1 MKETSCGPM
10 AKGSDLEVVDP
21 GQAAQRFSTTSDSL
35 THTHSLGAAGSLSKS
50 PHLKHPY
57 VFRVIEVETRACT
70 HCWKELP
77 NPPLSLFLYRMF
89 INRWPDLISHVTTT
103 ENIENTFHSL

>member
-10 AKGSDLEVVDP
+10 AKANDLEVVDP
-21 GQAAQRFSTTSDSL
+21 GQAAQRLSASNDSL
-35 THTHSLGAAGSLSKS
+35 TLSHSLGAGSVSKS

-70 HCWKELP
+70 HCWKELL
-77 NPPLSLFLYRMF
+77 NPSLSPTLTLQNVHKQMAG
-89 INRWPDLISHVTTT
+89 PH
-103 ENIENTFHSL
+103 